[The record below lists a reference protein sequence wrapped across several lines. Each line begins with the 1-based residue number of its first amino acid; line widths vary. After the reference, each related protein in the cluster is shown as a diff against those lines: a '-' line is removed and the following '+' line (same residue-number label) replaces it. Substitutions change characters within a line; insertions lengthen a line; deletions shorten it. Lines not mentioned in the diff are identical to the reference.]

1 MNAREPARRLL
12 LVILGIVVVA
22 SIGVAQQPMMSATEV
37 GLRMAMRAAL
47 DNNAR
52 WTRLYIVSSLAG
64 LSDVNRVKGRL
75 LESADDVADALRP
88 YYRYPV
94 AVSLAKQFRRH
105 VLLTV
110 ALVTAARDGDSLQ
123 SATAHDNWS
132 AGSDSLVQFLA
143 HTNPNWPAGKLGD
156 MLGAYQDR
164 TWRQIAARMRQD
176 WFADVVACDQ
186 SSIEARAIADALSA
200 GIVKQFPGKFK

>member
-1 MNAREPARRLL
+1 MSESKPFGRSLF
-12 LVILGIVVVA
+12 VVLGIVA
-22 SIGVAQQPMMSATEV
+22 FAGLGLAQQPMMSAPEV
-37 GLRMAMRAAL
+37 GLRMAMRDAWDA
-47 DNNAR
+47 NAR

-75 LESADDVADALRP
+75 LESADDVVDALRP

-94 AVSLAKQFRRH
+94 AVSLAKQLRRH
-105 VLLTV
+105 VFLTV
-110 ALVTAARDGDSLQ
+110 ALVTAARNGDSLQ
-123 SATAHDNWS
+123 TAAAHDSWS

-143 HTNPNWPAGKLGD
+143 RTNPNWPAGKLGD
-156 MLGAYQDR
+156 LLQAYQDR
-164 TWRQIAARMRQD
+164 TWRQIAARTRQD

-186 SSIEARAIADALSA
+186 ASIEARAIADALSA